1 MRSLLAVVALFAF
14 AGSCKY
20 GVDDINGVPE
30 NPTYDHDIHPL
41 YADHCLLCHSSPPAR
56 GAPSNFRLD
65 VYADTNDVLGAMTM
79 NMFGAALSDVKSNR
93 MPPSAKDGDGVG
105 PNGQAML
112 QKWVDHGAP
121 Q

>member
-1 MRSLLAVVALFAF
+1 MRSLLAVVALVTF

-20 GVDDINGVPE
+20 GVNDINGVPE

-56 GAPSNFRLD
+56 GAKPYFRLD
-65 VYADTNDVLGAMTM
+65 VYADTNNVLGAMTM
-79 NMFGAALSDVKSNR
+79 SGSALNYVKTSR
-93 MPPSAKDGDGVG
+93 MPPAAKDGDGIG

>member
-1 MRSLLAVVALFAF
+1 MRSLLAVVALVTFSV
-14 AGSCKY
+14 SCKY
-20 GVDDINGVPE
+20 GVSDINGVPE

-41 YADHCLLCHSSPPAR
+41 YADHCLLCHSSPPDR
-56 GAPSNFRLD
+56 GAKPYFRLD
-65 VYADTNDVLGAMTM
+65 VYADTNSVSGAM
-79 NMFGAALSDVKSNR
+79 NMAATAFNNVKSGR
-93 MPPSAKDGDGVG
+93 MPPSAKDGDGIG